1 MFMIQNLLTLIRAA
15 LHRENGQAL
24 AETTLVLAFIALV
37 CILALTAIGLAVSGS
52 LNDFAAAFGIS
63 DSSPPV
69 VVNN

>member
-15 LHRENGQAL
+15 LHREDGQAL

-37 CILALTAIGLAVSGS
+37 CILALTAIGLAISGS
-52 LNDFAAAFGIS
+52 LNDFAAAFGIG
-63 DSSPPV
+63 DADDV